1 MRNKLKGSSFFL
13 LLLLSLLS
21 DTVWSKD
28 LFQRSYLGEKRLDA
42 YSERYHPLI
51 FQDIYRGQL
60 TFVDDIFFQD
70 YFAKHLFSDGPELS
84 FFLNSELYSA
94 QNCSNHQLNTHF
106 DDIRYSY
113 RLLTFSYLLE
123 GMWHLSELSKH
134 FQMKACDFDLAK
146 FTKSCTP
153 RSEEM
158 KKFISRLAQYNPKYQ
173 DRFARTYTLETWW
186 NEYFNRNYSQYS
198 QYKMNFECGKNC
210 VQSQMP
216 QLLAKMCGEHQELM
230 EKICSEN
237 DEIWGLSNFT
247 EAYHLL
253 STSNIIATYNKRG
266 EAAGCLRRFSGVMA
280 NREPGYPVLQGLFPV
295 IYDYLKRTHKDRFL
309 QGRVFFYGAAKE
321 YEERG
326 LADIWVKDQTLIVE
340 KAKELVI
347 EKPVE
352 PKVVVA
358 QKKKEEPKAPEI
370 KVEPPPVKVVKAEM
384 PVHPKSAFLQAAEVR
399 KSQNLERLAVDMLK
413 FKYDYVFTLSMT
425 NTLSKRLKT
434 FMTQEALKEMA
445 NYDKLGSKAGPVPL
459 LFIKF
464 MIDYQE
470 HQGLWNLVSILGTT
484 FYVSNEIDSFHKP
497 AIEKI
502 EIINDASTNNEW
514 KIYVVRP

>member
-1 MRNKLKGSSFFL
+1 LKGSTFFIL
-13 LLLLSLLS
+13 IFLSLFPIS
-21 DTVWSKD
+21 SWSQD
-28 LFQRSYLGEKRLDA
+28 FFQKSYLGEKRLDS

-60 TFVDDIFFQD
+60 TFVDEIFFQD
-70 YFAKHLFSDGPELS
+70 FLTKHLFAEGPELS
-84 FFLNSELYSA
+84 FFINSELYSA
-94 QNCSNHQLNTHF
+94 QNCTNHQLGMHF

-123 GMWHLSELSKH
+123 GVWHLSELAKH
-134 FQMKACDFDLAK
+134 FNVKACDFNLSQ
-146 FTKSCTP
+146 FMKSCSP
-153 RSEEM
+153 QGGEM
-158 KKFISRLAQYNPKYQ
+158 KKFVTRLQQYSPKYQ
-173 DRFARTYTLETWW
+173 DRFPRSYTMQKWW
-186 NEYFNRNYSQYS
+186 EEYFNKNYTQYS
-198 QYKMNFECGKNC
+198 HYKMNYECGKNC
-210 VQSQMP
+210 VQSQL
-216 QLLAKMCGEHQELM
+216 QTYLEKMCGQHQDLM
-230 EKICSEN
+230 KKICSEK
-237 DEIWGLSNFT
+237 DEIWGLSSFT

-253 STSNIIATYNKRG
+253 STSNIIATYNKSG
-266 EAAGCLRRFSGVMA
+266 EAAGCLRRFSGVMS
-280 NREPGYPVLQGLFPV
+280 NREPNYPVLQGLFPV
-295 IYDYLKRTHKDRFL
+295 LYDYLKRTHKDRFL

-321 YEERG
+321 YEEKG

-340 KAKELVI
+340 KAPELVP
-347 EKPVE
+347 EKPELSTVAVVE
-352 PKVVVA
+352 E
-358 QKKKEEPKAPEI
+358 KKEEPKVVEEKVQPE
-370 KVEPPPVKVVKAEM
+370 PVKVVKREV

-399 KSQNLERLAVDMLK
+399 RGQNLDRLAVDMLK

-445 NYDKLGSKAGPVPL
+445 NYDKLGSKEGPVPL

-470 HQGLWNLVSILGTT
+470 HQGLWNLISILGTT

-502 EIINDASTNNEW
+502 ELLNDASTDNTW
-514 KIYVVRP
+514 KIFVVKP

>member
-1 MRNKLKGSSFFL
+1 MKGSTLFILFL
-13 LLLLSLLS
+13 LSS
-21 DTVWSKD
+21 FPSFSWSQD
-28 LFQRSYLGEKRLDA
+28 FFQKSYLGEKRLDS

-60 TFVDDIFFQD
+60 TFADEIFFQD
-70 YFAKHLFSDGPELS
+70 FFAKHLFEGGPELN
-84 FFLNSELYSA
+84 FFINSELYSA
-94 QNCSNHQLNTHF
+94 QNCSNHQLGTHF

-123 GMWHLSELSKH
+123 GVWHLSELAKH
-134 FQMKACDFDLAK
+134 FNIKSCEFDLGQ
-146 FTKSCTP
+146 FTKSCSP
-153 RSEEM
+153 QSGDM
-158 KKFISRLAQYNPKYQ
+158 KKFVTRLEQYNPKYH
-173 DRFARTYTLETWW
+173 DRFPRSYTIQKWW
-186 NEYFNRNYSQYS
+186 EEYFSKSYTQYS
-198 QYKMNFECGKNC
+198 QYKMNYECGKNC
-210 VQSQMP
+210 VQSQM
-216 QLLAKMCGEHQELM
+216 QSYLGKMCDQHLELM
-230 EKICSEN
+230 NKICSEE
-237 DEIWGLSNFT
+237 DEIWGLSAYT

-253 STSNIIATYNKRG
+253 STSNIIATYNKSG
-266 EAAGCLRRFSGVMA
+266 EASGCLRRFSGVMS
-280 NREPGYPVLQGLFPV
+280 NREPRYPVLQGLFPV
-295 IYDYLKRTHKDRFL
+295 LYDYLKRIHKDRFL

-321 YEERG
+321 YEQKG

-340 KAKELVI
+340 KAPELVT
-347 EKPVE
+347 ETPAP
-352 PKVVVA
+352 PKVTLA
-358 QKKKEEPKAPEI
+358 EKKKEEPKVVEE
-370 KVEPPPVKVVKAEM
+370 KVQLEPVKVVKKEV

-399 KSQNLERLAVDMLK
+399 KGQNLERLAVDMLK

-445 NYDKLGSKAGPVPL
+445 NYDKLGSKEGPVPL

-470 HQGLWNLVSILGTT
+470 HQGLWNLVSILGTS

-502 EIINDASTNNEW
+502 ELLNDVSTNNNW
-514 KIYVVRP
+514 KIFVIQP